1 MSSRLLVVVIALQ
14 SLILLGQ
21 WTSSGLVA
29 PAHAASDAV
38 PDSLNQKSQ
47 MIDELRTLNG
57 KMDKLIGL
65 LESGNL
71 QVKVATPDE
80 NKQSGRAK

>member
-1 MSSRLLVVVIALQ
+1 MSSRLLVVVIVLQ
-14 SLILLGQ
+14 SLTLLGQ
-21 WTSSGLVA
+21 WTSSTAVIA
-29 PAHAASDAV
+29 PAHAGDV

-47 MIDELRTLNG
+47 MVDELRTLNG

-80 NKQSGRAK
+80 NKQAKSAK